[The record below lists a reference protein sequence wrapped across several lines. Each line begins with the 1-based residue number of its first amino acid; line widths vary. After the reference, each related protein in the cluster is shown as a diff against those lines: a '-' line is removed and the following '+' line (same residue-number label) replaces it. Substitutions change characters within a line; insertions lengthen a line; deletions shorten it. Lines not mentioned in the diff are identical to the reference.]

1 MSNTGRYPRVEEF
14 APEPQPYPGR
24 QSLMKPQPLSD
35 MSGYQ
40 AAGKLL
46 GKVTLITGGDSG
58 IGRAVAIAYAMEGA
72 DVAVVYNIAD
82 DDAEDTRQMVESH
95 GRRCLLVKADI
106 RYTEECRRAVAETVE
121 GLGGLNVLVNNA
133 AYGQEQMQFEDITEE
148 QLRRVFDTNILACF
162 FLVQAALPHMKEG
175 DSIINTSSVGGTY
188 GAANFIDYAATKGAI
203 DAFTKAL
210 ALNLGPRGIRVNAV
224 VPGPV
229 WTPFQVALNT
239 PDSAKAYPKA
249 ATKMSASGRSGQPE
263 ELAPAYVYLAASDSS
278 YTSGSL
284 IEVHGGWRGWP

>member
-1 MSNTGRYPRVEEF
+1 MSNTSRYPQVEEF

-24 QSLMKPQPLSD
+24 ESQMKPRPISD
-35 MSGYQ
+35 MSNYQ
-40 AAGKLL
+40 AAGKLK
-46 GKVTLITGGDSG
+46 GKIAIITGGDSG

-72 DVAVVYNIAD
+72 DVAIVYNIAD
-82 DDAEDTRQMVESH
+82 EDAFDTRQMVEH
-95 GRRCLLVKADI
+95 HNQRCLPIKADI
-106 RYTEECRRAVAETVE
+106 SRSDECRRVVAQTVE
-121 GLGGLNVLVNNA
+121 QLGGLNILVNNA
-133 AYGQEQMQFEDITEE
+133 AYGQEQKTLLDISEE

-175 DSIINTSSVGGTY
+175 DTIINTSSVGGTY
-188 GAANFIDYAATKGAI
+188 GAAYFIDYAATKGAI

-210 ALNLGPRGIRVNAV
+210 ALNLGSRGIRVNAV

-239 PDSAKAYPKA
+239 PSSAKAYPEA
-249 ATKMSASGRSGQPE
+249 ATKMSASERSGQPE
-263 ELAPAYVYLAASDSS
+263 ELAPAYVYLAANDSS

-284 IEVHGGWRGWP
+284 LEVHGGWKGWP